1 MNAEANVEM
10 GERGAAYWP
19 AGDGL
24 HVARQG
30 SGEAL
35 VLVHGYLGG
44 SAQWAA
50 EMQAL
55 SPYLDVIAP
64 DLPGFG
70 KSRHLA
76 SPAQVQGHARAVLAC
91 LDRLG
96 VERFHLL
103 GHSMGGMVVQEMV
116 HLAPQRIQR
125 LVLYG
130 TGPLGL
136 LPGRFETMAR
146 SRERLAEDGVKATAL
161 RISATWLLHREQS
174 PAFSALGD
182 LAIQASP
189 QAAEAAL
196 WAMEQWDGRAYLAQ
210 VTQPTLVVWGDQDR
224 SYQWSQVEQLWR
236 GISAASLAVLPQCS
250 HALHL
255 EYPQRF
261 QSLLLGFLCGGGAQA
276 GAVAQ
281 LPVELPWN

>member
-1 MNAEANVEM
+1 MS
-10 GERGAAYWP
+10 GAATE
-19 AGDGL
+19 ASTAASSAEDGL
-24 HVARQG
+24 FVARAG
-30 SGEAL
+30 VGAPL

-50 EMQAL
+50 EMRAL

-70 KSRHLA
+70 KSRHLP
-76 SPAQVQGHARAVLAC
+76 SPTQVEGHARAVLSC

-96 VERFHLL
+96 VAQFHLL
-103 GHSMGGMVVQEMV
+103 GHSMGGMIAQEMV
-116 HLAPQRIQR
+116 RLAPQRVER

-146 SRERLAEDGVKATAL
+146 SRERLAQDGVEATAR

-174 PAFSALGD
+174 PAFAALGE
-182 LAIQASP
+182 LAAQASP

-196 WAMEQWDGRAYLAQ
+196 WAMEAWDGRAYLGAIA
-210 VTQPTLVVWGDQDR
+210 QPTLIVWGDQDR
-224 SYQWSQVEQLWR
+224 SYQWSQVETLWR
-236 GISAASLAVLPQCS
+236 GIAGASLAVLPQCS

-261 QSLLLGFLCGGGAQA
+261 QSLLLGFLLGAAAQP
-276 GAVAQ
+276 VASDH
-281 LPVELPWN
+281 PVPELPWN